1 MSKTIIFD
9 ADARNRLK
17 VGVDTLANSVK
28 VTMGPGGRNVVIA
41 RDGGLAVTKDGVSV
55 AREVVLSD
63 HIADVGAQMVKQVA
77 HKVAQLAGDGT
88 TTATVLTQEIFN
100 RGLKAVATGANPI
113 ELKRGM
119 DAALTEIVAALS
131 QSSIP
136 VKDLTHIHQVAT
148 ISANNDESMG
158 ALITQCMEAVGFD
171 GIITVEQSKSAETY
185 VDIVEGMQFKSGYLS
200 PYFIN
205 SNEKPQVEFE
215 NALILLVDGKVSVLN
230 DIVQFLEY
238 SNQKGRP
245 LLVISES
252 VDGDALNTMVLN
264 KLRGTIKA
272 AAVRAPGFGELRKEN
287 LDDIAILTGAKTIS
301 EREGYSLAETI
312 ASEVL
317 GSATKVI
324 VTADSTTIIGG
335 EGSQDSIK
343 ERISDINA
351 QIENSTNESATL
363 ILKERLAR
371 LDGGVAIIITRAD
384 KAKDCKQTPVQ
395 ILGAEYSMLF
405 NHEIIS
411 DFYQGDLIR
420 TENSEIVAD
429 RLAAAA
435 GIAPKDTDVAMIYD
449 NFTPQVLRQLEGFK
463 YCGIGEA
470 NDYIKDGN
478 LELDGKTPL
487 SPNGGLMGEG
497 YIHGMNN
504 ITEGVRQMRGT
515 AANQIRNAKTAMLAS
530 GVAGAIIGV

>member
-17 VGVDTLANSVK
+17 IGVDTLANSVK

-119 DAALTEIVAALS
+119 DSALTEVVDALNRL
-131 QSSIP
+131 SIP

-158 ALITQCMEAVGFD
+158 ALITKCMEAVGFD

-272 AAVRAPGFGELRKEN
+272 AAVRAPGFGEIRKEN

-301 EREGYSLAETI
+301 EREGYTLSETI

-317 GSATKVI
+317 GSASKVI

-335 EGSQDSIK
+335 EGDAESIK

-351 QIENSTNESATL
+351 QIDNSTNESSIL

-371 LDGGVAIIITRAD
+371 LDGGVAIIKVGAHSEIEMREKIDRIDDAIGATRA
-384 KAKDCKQTPVQ
+384 AVEE
-395 ILGAEYSMLF
+395 G
-405 NHEIIS
+405 
-411 DFYQGDLIR
+411 
-420 TENSEIVAD
+420 IV
-429 RLAAAA
+429 
-435 GIAPKDTDVAMIYD
+435 V
-449 NFTPQVLRQLEGFK
+449 
-463 YCGIGEA
+463 
-470 NDYIKDGN
+470 
-478 LELDGKTPL
+478 
-487 SPNGGLMGEG
+487 GG
-497 YIHGMNN
+497 
-504 ITEGVRQMRGT
+504 
-515 AANQIRNAKTAMLAS
+515 
-530 GVAGAIIGV
+530 GVALCKIAETLTPTIAETQNFEHRLGRTILLESCLAPFKVILTNAGESPDAILSEMKNRNQEYNVKAREYCNFIDSGIIDPSKVTRVALENAVSIASMMLTTEVLMVQDQTTETKA

>member
-287 LDDIAILTGAKTIS
+287 LDDIAILTGAKTVS

-335 EGSQDSIK
+335 EGDDVKIDDRISQLKVTLSQVESDYEARILS
-343 ERISDINA
+343 ERIAKLS
-351 QIENSTNESATL
+351 
-363 ILKERLAR
+363 
-371 LDGGVAIIITRAD
+371 GGVAIIKVGASTEAELVEKKYRYEDALAATRAAVEEGIVPGGGVTLLRLSKKLKLKLSD
-384 KAKDCKQTPVQ
+384 PDEQFGVDIVKRALEEPIRQISYNAGLSPDVIVNDVLKAKEGRGLDARTGKIVNMIESGIIDPVKVTRVALENAVS
-395 ILGAEYSMLF
+395 IASMMLT
-405 NHEIIS
+405 
-411 DFYQGDLIR
+411 
-420 TENSEIVAD
+420 TE
-429 RLAAAA
+429 
-435 GIAPKDTDVAMIYD
+435 
-449 NFTPQVLRQLEGFK
+449 
-463 YCGIGEA
+463 C
-470 NDYIKDGN
+470 
-478 LELDGKTPL
+478 
-487 SPNGGLMGEG
+487 LMVQEKP
-497 YIHGMNN
+497 
-504 ITEGVRQMRGT
+504 TET
-515 AANQIRNAKTAMLAS
+515 KA
-530 GVAGAIIGV
+530 

>member
-215 NALILLVDGKVSVLN
+215 NALVLLVDGKVSVLN

-287 LDDIAILTGAKTIS
+287 LDDIAILTGAKTVS

-335 EGSQDSIK
+335 EGLQDSIK

-351 QIENSTNESATL
+351 QIENSTSESATL

-371 LDGGVAIIITRAD
+371 IDGGVAIIKVGAHSEIEMREKIDRIDDAIGATRA
-384 KAKDCKQTPVQ
+384 AVEE
-395 ILGAEYSMLF
+395 G
-405 NHEIIS
+405 
-411 DFYQGDLIR
+411 
-420 TENSEIVAD
+420 IV
-429 RLAAAA
+429 
-435 GIAPKDTDVAMIYD
+435 V
-449 NFTPQVLRQLEGFK
+449 
-463 YCGIGEA
+463 
-470 NDYIKDGN
+470 
-478 LELDGKTPL
+478 
-487 SPNGGLMGEG
+487 GG
-497 YIHGMNN
+497 
-504 ITEGVRQMRGT
+504 
-515 AANQIRNAKTAMLAS
+515 
-530 GVAGAIIGV
+530 GVALCKIAEDLTPTIAQTQNFEHRLGRTILLESCLAPFRVILTNAGESPDAILSEMKNRGQEYNVKTREYCNFIDSGIIDPAKVARVAIENAVSIASMMLTTEVLMVQDPPTETKA

>member
-287 LDDIAILTGAKTIS
+287 LDDIAILTGAKTVS

-371 LDGGVAIIITRAD
+371 IDGGVAIIKVGAHSEIEMREKIDRIDDAIGATRA
-384 KAKDCKQTPVQ
+384 AVEE
-395 ILGAEYSMLF
+395 G
-405 NHEIIS
+405 
-411 DFYQGDLIR
+411 
-420 TENSEIVAD
+420 IV
-429 RLAAAA
+429 
-435 GIAPKDTDVAMIYD
+435 V
-449 NFTPQVLRQLEGFK
+449 
-463 YCGIGEA
+463 
-470 NDYIKDGN
+470 
-478 LELDGKTPL
+478 
-487 SPNGGLMGEG
+487 GG
-497 YIHGMNN
+497 
-504 ITEGVRQMRGT
+504 
-515 AANQIRNAKTAMLAS
+515 
-530 GVAGAIIGV
+530 GVALCKIAEALTPTIAETQNFEHRLGRTILLESCLAPFRVILTNAGESPDAILSEMKNRGQEYNVKTREYCNFIDSGIIDPAKVARVAIENAVSIASMMLTTEVLMVQDPPTETKA

>member
-55 AREVVLSD
+55 AREVELADS
-63 HIADVGAQMVKQVA
+63 IADVGAQMVKQVA
-77 HKVAQLAGDGT
+77 HKVAQQAGDGT

-119 DAALTEIVAALS
+119 DAALTEIVSALS
-131 QSSIP
+131 TSAIP

-158 ALITQCMEAVGFD
+158 ALITKCMEAVGFD

-301 EREGYSLAETI
+301 EREGYTLSETI

-324 VTADSTTIIGG
+324 VTAESTTIIGG
-335 EGSQDSIK
+335 EGDQESIK

-351 QIENSTNESATL
+351 QLENSSSESATL

-371 LDGGVAIIITRAD
+371 LDGGVAIIKVGAHSEIEMREKIDRIDDAIGATRA
-384 KAKDCKQTPVQ
+384 AVEE
-395 ILGAEYSMLF
+395 G
-405 NHEIIS
+405 
-411 DFYQGDLIR
+411 
-420 TENSEIVAD
+420 IV
-429 RLAAAA
+429 
-435 GIAPKDTDVAMIYD
+435 V
-449 NFTPQVLRQLEGFK
+449 
-463 YCGIGEA
+463 
-470 NDYIKDGN
+470 
-478 LELDGKTPL
+478 
-487 SPNGGLMGEG
+487 GG
-497 YIHGMNN
+497 
-504 ITEGVRQMRGT
+504 
-515 AANQIRNAKTAMLAS
+515 
-530 GVAGAIIGV
+530 GVALCKIAESLKPTIEETKNFEHRLGRSILLESCFSPFQVILTNAGESPDAVLAQMKNLGQEYNVKSREYCNFIESGIIDPVKVTRVALENAVSIASMMLTTECLMVQEKPIETKA